1 MLTALWSHK
10 AGSGVSTTAAAMAV
24 ECAKFGEDVLLVD
37 FGGDLPSILGV
48 DAPAVGVAQLVAP
61 LADGR
66 ADSVDAVARVA
77 ESVGGGLWLIGRGLD
92 TSLNERHIDVSDVAR
107 FMARL
112 RADHR
117 RVIVDMGDVAVSAVG
132 EAFLQMADRSILIS
146 RLCGLSLHR
155 APRAGPNLARSGR
168 GRCGRGATG
177 WAHRCRRGG
186 GPGRRPIRS
195 HENPPA
201 VSSVNSAPGRGR
213 RMNGAMLARGLGA
226 PDVVALAR
234 DVRGYLNS
242 TAPEGRWDE
251 QRVYAALIEVA
262 PLLSAADALTW
273 WVLVRCIRCCRWRAF
288 RTF

>member
-24 ECAKFGEDVLLVD
+24 ECVKFGEDVLLVD

-155 APRAGPNLARSGR
+155 WSSHHGRPSGVVVLR
-168 GRCGRGATG
+168 E
-177 WAHRCRRGG
+177 
-186 GPGRRPIRS
+186 PGRTWR
-195 HENPPA
+195 A
-201 VSSVNSAPGRGR
+201 ADVAGVV
-213 RMNGAMLARGLGA
+213 GA
-226 PDVVALAR
+226 PLV
-234 DVRGYLNS
+234 G
-242 TAPEGRWDE
+242 
-251 QRVYAALIEVA
+251 LID
-262 PLLSAADALTW
+262 ADAAVARAVDRSDLTRTP
-273 WVLVRCIRCCRWRAF
+273 LRFRRSIRRLAEAVV
-288 RTF
+288 